1 LYFDIEDLCIVNFVN
16 FLDELILKYI
26 KHFLAD
32 DVHFLLDFLVVLSDQ
47 VQVLGALILFLVLD
61 CLDRVPG
68 CSVRAIVIVLGYWQ
82 KIALLWV
89 QLALRILQID
99 IICRLLR

>member
-1 LYFDIEDLCIVNFVN
+1 MTHNLPFICIKLAVISAIIPLYFDIEDLCIVNFVN

-32 DVHFLLDFLVVLSDQ
+32 DVHFLLDFLAVLSDQ

-68 CSVRAIVIVLGYWQ
+68 CSLRAIVIFLGY
-82 KIALLWV
+82 
-89 QLALRILQID
+89 
-99 IICRLLR
+99 